1 MRLTKL
7 AVPPAKE
14 EKRVQNPQ
22 PVNDPGKTRYRVTS
36 SISPTYSPLAVCGQ
50 KLVAE
55 SITQVR
61 PVRFEEFEMPENVSS
76 TLPTPARTPS
86 RLFTAA
92 KRLQRGP
99 QTQSESVIR
108 AAEVARARRLF
119 TTLEEKRRPLEWD
132 RNTWKSDDSR
142 RGVFS
147 EMFNTCLF

>member
-14 EKRVQNPQ
+14 EKRLQIPA
-22 PVNDPGKTRYRVTS
+22 PVIDPGKMRYRVTS
-36 SISPTYSPLAVCGQ
+36 SMSPTYSPLAVCGQ

-61 PVRFEEFEMPENVSS
+61 PVRFEEFEMPETVSS

-86 RLFTAA
+86 RLFTATR
-92 KRLQRGP
+92 RLQRGP
-99 QTQSESVIR
+99 QTQSEGVIR
-108 AAEVARARRLF
+108 DTEVARARRLF
-119 TTLEEKRRPLEWD
+119 NALEEKRKPLEWD
-132 RNTWKSDDSR
+132 RNTWKSDDNC

-147 EMFNTCLF
+147 ELFSTGLF